1 MRLKISLL
9 IFPLFL
15 ALPAHSK
22 TIERV
27 LAIVNDQVLLLSDVE
42 NFRKKLTGDGLVDD
56 ALVQMS
62 GKDRLLKDRQALTN
76 FLIDEKILDSEVK
89 RRGMEVTFERVEQ
102 EIRNILKARKINR
115 NQLKDVLAGKGA
127 TLADYQAFIKASI
140 ERQGLIEREV
150 SSRIKISDEDIAAHY
165 LRERGPRQNQSYE
178 YSLAHILFLPAN
190 GGEKAARERAEQV
203 LSKIKTGQAFEKM
216 AEQSSEDPN
225 FSKDGFLGDF
235 KSGEMT
241 KELEDGVRGL
251 DVGAVSVPVKTRQ
264 GIHIVKVLKKRVIGD
279 PELEERKEQIRA
291 QLFGEVFKKQLRSW
305 LDQRREEAFIRINA
319 GPDANKT

>member
-1 MRLKISLL
+1 MRLKTLAL
-9 IFPLFL
+9 ILSFAT
-15 ALPAHSK
+15 ALPAPAK

-27 LAIVNDQVLLLSDVE
+27 LAIVNDQVLLLTDVE
-42 NFRKKLTGDGLVDD
+42 AFRKRLIADGLVDE
-56 ALVQMS
+56 ALVQMA
-62 GKDRLLKDRQALTN
+62 GKDRLIKDRQALTN
-76 FLIDEKILDSEVK
+76 FLIDEKVLDSEVK
-89 RRGMEVTFERVEQ
+89 KRGMEVTFERVEQ
-102 EIRNILKARKINR
+102 EIRNILKARQINR
-115 NQLKDVLAGKGA
+115 NQLKDVLAAKGA
-127 TLADYQAFIKASI
+127 TMADYQAFIKSSI

-165 LRERGPRQNQSYE
+165 MREKGPRQNQSYE

-190 GGEKAARERAEQV
+190 GGEKAAKERAEQV
-203 LSKIKTGQAFEKM
+203 LAKIKKGQPFEKM

-251 DVGAVSVPVKTRQ
+251 DVGAVSPPIKTRR
-264 GIHIVKVLKKRVIGD
+264 GIHIVKVLKKKVIGD
-279 PELEERKEQIRA
+279 PELEEKKEQIRA
-291 QLFGEVFKKQLRSW
+291 QLFSEVFKRQFRSW
-305 LDQRREEAFIRINA
+305 LDQRRDEAFIRINA

>member
-1 MRLKISLL
+1 MRLRILALL
-9 IFPLFL
+9 LSCAA
-15 ALPAHSK
+15 ALPAQSR

-42 NFRKKLTGDGLVDD
+42 AFRKRLTADGLVDE
-56 ALVQMS
+56 ALVQMA
-62 GKDRLLKDRQALTN
+62 GKDRLIKDRQALTN
-76 FLIDEKILDSEVK
+76 FLIDEKVLDSEVK
-89 RRGMEVTFERVEQ
+89 KRGMEVTFERVEQ
-102 EIRNILKARKINR
+102 EIRNILKARQINR
-115 NQLKDVLAGKGA
+115 NQLKDVLAAKGA
-127 TLADYQAFIKASI
+127 TLADYQAFIKSSI
-140 ERQGLIEREV
+140 ERQSLIEREV

-165 LRERGPRQNQSYE
+165 MREKGPRQNQSYE

-190 GGEKAARERAEQV
+190 GGEKAAKERAEQV
-203 LSKIKTGQAFEKM
+203 LAKIKKGQPFEKM

-251 DVGAVSVPVKTRQ
+251 DVGAVSPAIKTRR
-264 GIHIVKVLKKRVIGD
+264 GIHIVKVLKKKVIGD
-279 PELEERKEQIRA
+279 PELEEKKEQIRA
-291 QLFGEVFKKQLRSW
+291 QLFSEVFKRQFRSW
-305 LDQRREEAFIRINA
+305 LDQRRDEAFIRINA